1 MLNKINIRNSIIVIL
16 CLTIIVLCIGFSF
29 LSVELKKEKET
40 DFAFQVNFENVEK
53 SSSVKGSS
61 KEPFGKA
68 EIINQK
74 MGLNFDFSLSS
85 SHDEITYLT
94 TIKNNSDI
102 SCEIVDVVLS
112 PDYINSDFKKQIAP
126 VEVTATDLRGK
137 VIPPKEE
144 VEYKVT
150 AYYMPST
157 LPLSTKSFSFQAN
170 ILAKSR

>member
-1 MLNKINIRNSIIVIL
+1 MLNKINVRNNIIVIL
-16 CLTIIVLCIGFSF
+16 CTTIIVLCIGFSI
-29 LSVELKKEKET
+29 LSIELKKEKEA
-40 DFAFQVNFENVEK
+40 DFVFRVNFENLEK

-85 SHDEITYLT
+85 IHDEITFLA
-94 TIKNNSDI
+94 TIKNNSDT
-102 SCEIVDVVLS
+102 SCEIVDVILS
-112 PDYINSDFKKQIAP
+112 PDYVNSDFKKQIAS
-126 VEVTATDLRGK
+126 VEVTTTDLKGK
-137 VIPPKEE
+137 IIPPKEE
-144 VEYKVT
+144 IEYKVT

-157 LPLSTKSFSFQAN
+157 LPVSTKSFSFQAN

>member
-1 MLNKINIRNSIIVIL
+1 MLSKINIRNNIIVIL

-29 LSVELKKEKET
+29 LSVKLKKEKDTE
-40 DFAFQVNFENVEK
+40 FAFQVYFENIEK

-61 KEPFGKA
+61 TEPFGKA

-74 MGLNFDFSLSS
+74 LGIIYSFSLSAI
-85 SHDEITYLT
+85 HDEITYLA

-126 VEVTATDLRGK
+126 VEITTSDLKGK
-137 VIPPKEE
+137 IIPPKEE
-144 VEYKVT
+144 LEYKVT
-150 AYYMPST
+150 VYYMPSS

>member
-16 CLTIIVLCIGFSF
+16 CFTIIVLCIGFSV

-40 DFAFQVNFENVEK
+40 DFVFYVVFDDVVR

-61 KEPFGKA
+61 TEPFGKA

-74 MGLNFDFSLSS
+74 MGINFNFSLSFT
-85 SHDEITYLT
+85 HDEITYVA
-94 TIKNNSDI
+94 TIKNNSDV

-112 PDYINSDFKKQIAP
+112 PNYLNGDFKKQIAP
-126 VEVTATDLRGK
+126 VEVTTTDLKGK

-157 LPLSTKSFSFQAN
+157 LPISSKNFSFQAN

>member
-1 MLNKINIRNSIIVIL
+1 MLNKINIRNSIIIIL
-16 CLTIIVLCIGFSF
+16 CFTIIVLSIGFSV
-29 LSVELKKEKET
+29 LSTELKKEKEN
-40 DFAFQVNFENVEK
+40 DFVFYVVFDDVEK

-61 KEPFGKA
+61 TEPFGKA

-74 MGLNFDFSLSS
+74 MGISFNFSLSS
-85 SHDEITYLT
+85 THDEISYLA
-94 TIKNNSDI
+94 TIKNNSDT

-112 PDYINSDFKKQIAP
+112 PDYVNSDFKKQIVP
-126 VEVTATDLRGK
+126 VEVSTTDLKGK

-157 LPLSTKSFSFQAN
+157 LPISTKSFSFQAN

>member
-1 MLNKINIRNSIIVIL
+1 MLSKIYIRNNIIIIL
-16 CLTIIVLCIGFSF
+16 CFTIIALCIGFSF

-61 KEPFGKA
+61 KEPFGRA

-85 SHDEITYLT
+85 AHDEVTFLA

-150 AYYMPST
+150 VYYMPSS
-157 LPLSTKSFSFQAN
+157 LPISAKSFSFQAN

>member
-16 CLTIIVLCIGFSF
+16 CFTIIVLCIGFSI

-40 DFAFQVNFENVEK
+40 DFAFYVVFDDVVR

-61 KEPFGKA
+61 TEPFGKA

-74 MGLNFDFSLSS
+74 MGINFNFSLSFT
-85 SHDEITYLT
+85 HDEITYVA
-94 TIKNNSDI
+94 TIKNNSDV

-112 PDYINSDFKKQIAP
+112 PNYLNGDFKKQIAP
-126 VEVTATDLRGK
+126 VEVTTTDLKGK

-157 LPLSTKSFSFQAN
+157 LPISSKNFSFQAN